1 MTNDGWNLVGP
12 WIIEVKESE
21 YESLIGSKVK
31 KTSVE
36 EVPDRD
42 QWWLEL
48 GRTLGN
54 RGQGVWIWVQIGF
67 KGQKTIG
74 FRNS

>member
-1 MTNDGWNLVGP
+1 VANGDGNLVGP
-12 WIIEVKESE
+12 WVIGVGESE
-21 YESLIGSKVK
+21 YESFIGSKVK

-36 EVPDRD
+36 ETGNTD

-54 RGQGVWIWVQIGF
+54 RGQGVWIWVQIEL
-67 KGQKTIG
+67 KGQKNIDL
-74 FRNS
+74 RSH